1 MVFHYKNKLPVVDD
15 VVIAKVID
23 ISPYGIKITLS
34 EYNDVE
40 GFINCGEASRK
51 KRVSFN
57 KIFTVGKEVF
67 VIVTNVDANKN
78 FVDVSKRTI
87 GDEDIK
93 LFTEKH
99 KTHIQLYNMFK
110 QIYVSNMD
118 ELNVGLV
125 NDLDMFMERTLWN
138 IQSVWNDNG
147 IILDMLLG
155 QGYGHA
161 NGQCQEQGQEQILD
175 AINYDDWIDAERFKQ
190 MVNTHIETKVN
201 RTKPEIVHSIKLLT
215 YECSGLSDIKYTLDY
230 ESYRFYEEFVDF
242 EIEMNYITGSS
253 YVIKIKQKDYDLV
266 GNLNIEVVLQMLRD
280 EIVLRATEKCVQ
292 HQV

>member
-1 MVFHYKNKLPVVDD
+1 MVYYYKNKLPVVDD

-40 GFINCGEASRK
+40 GFINCGEVSRK
-51 KRVSFN
+51 KRVCFN

-67 VIVTNVDANKN
+67 VIVTNVDVHKN

-110 QIYVSNMD
+110 QIYTSNAN
-118 ELNVGLV
+118 ELAT
-125 NDLDMFMERTLWN
+125 DLDSYMERTLWN
-138 IQSVWNDNG
+138 IQSVWNENG
-147 IILDMLLG
+147 TILEMLLG
-155 QGYGHA
+155 DKID
-161 NGQCQEQGQEQILD
+161 QILGEV
-175 AINYDDWIDAERFKQ
+175 NYENWIDSNKFKQ
-190 MVNTHIETKVN
+190 MVETHIETKVN
-201 RTKPEIVHSIKLLT
+201 RSKPEITHNIKLLT
-215 YECSGLSDIKYTLDY
+215 YECSGLSDIKYTLGY
-230 ESYRFYEEFVDF
+230 ETYSFYNELIDF
-242 EIEMNYITGSS
+242 NIEINYITGSS
-253 YVIKIKQKDYDLV
+253 YVIRICQKEFDLV
-266 GNLNIEVVLQMLRD
+266 GNLNIEQVLQMLKD

>member
-1 MVFHYKNKLPVVDD
+1 MVYYYKNKLPVIDD

-40 GFINCGEASRK
+40 GFINCGEVSRK
-51 KRVSFN
+51 KRVCFN

-67 VIVTNVDANKN
+67 VIVTNVDVHKN

-110 QIYVSNMD
+110 QIYTANAN
-118 ELNVGLV
+118 ELAT
-125 NDLDMFMERTLWN
+125 DLDTYMERTLWN
-138 IQSVWNDNG
+138 IQSVWNDNV
-147 IILDMLLG
+147 IILEMLLG
-155 QGYGHA
+155 
-161 NGQCQEQGQEQILD
+161 NEMDQILGTV
-175 AINYDDWIDAERFKQ
+175 NYENWIDFNKFKQ
-190 MVNTHIETKVN
+190 MVETHIETKIN
-201 RTKPEIVHSIKLLT
+201 RTKPEIIHNIKLLT
-215 YECSGLSDIKYTLDY
+215 YECSGLSDIKYTLGY
-230 ESYRFYEEFVDF
+230 ETYSFYNNFIDF
-242 EIEMNYITGSS
+242 NIEINYLTGSS
-253 YVIKIKQKDYDLV
+253 YVIKIVQKEFDLV
-266 GNLNIEVVLQMLRD
+266 GNFNIEQVLQMLKD

-292 HQV
+292 YQI